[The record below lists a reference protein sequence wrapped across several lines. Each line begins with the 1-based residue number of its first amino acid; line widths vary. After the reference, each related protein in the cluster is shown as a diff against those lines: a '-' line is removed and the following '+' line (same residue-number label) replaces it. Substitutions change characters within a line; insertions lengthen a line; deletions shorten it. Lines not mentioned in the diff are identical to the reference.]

1 MILTYQNLG
10 IACKIFLYV
19 YFSFYLVIIFQV
31 VQNIAWKRCMERTSE
46 KNWAIVWKK
55 YKNLSLSL
63 FLLNIMNWRAGK
75 TIVDLYILPCHEN
88 NYLCNNDAEQIKSF
102 IEPSNATAIYLL
114 RKEKNVW
121 QLMFIYKYV
130 AKCNTAVQQISI
142 FGYKFFLV
150 FHTRMNIWPV
160 FQFPLFISLAS

>member
-1 MILTYQNLG
+1 MQNISVCLFFFLPCNYISSSSKHCVKKMHG
-10 IACKIFLYV
+10 KDVGEKLSNCLKKSIKLYLFLY
-19 YFSFYLVIIFQV
+19 FF
-31 VQNIAWKRCMERTSE
+31 WTSSI
-46 KNWAIVWKK
+46 WGWVRL
-55 YKNLSLSL
+55 LS
-63 FLLNIMNWRAGK
+63 I
-75 TIVDLYILPCHEN
+75 YILPCHEN